1 MTLRKRLLV
10 TLASINVVT
19 ILIGIF
25 CIYQL
30 QTINHN
36 YKQLIATD
44 VQQMIHIGDIRKSS
58 AMQSIDIRNYILEP
72 STENA
77 DALDAQSRYL
87 EQSLASLTKQLEKNA
102 TTEKEKEL
110 AKEATIAIRYEEQ
123 IQQYLTSVK
132 SLSESGQKEQA
143 YKMANG
149 KVKDASV
156 SLLNTLDLL
165 RDETEKHMHAIEAT
179 ENKHAQTA
187 SIIIVACVL
196 FVIGLNVIS
205 NVILVRRI
213 AKPTRKI
220 AQEVERVANGDL
232 TGEAIATHRSKDE
245 IYTLTV
251 EFNHMKDALY
261 NIIKTSNDSTM
272 TLSGSSEELLSSI
285 DEVNALS
292 ERISQRIQAATTA
305 MQSNKSASSE
315 IAIATSESATGI
327 SRIAAET
334 GELREFALHT
344 QQISVKGNDTLHDAT
359 TQMKVIQ
366 KSTETVRDLMEKL
379 TNKSLEIHNFSSA
392 ITEITEQTNLLALN
406 AAIEAARA
414 GEAGKGFAVVAEEV
428 RKLSEQS
435 KVSAD
440 HIVQL
445 THEITAETK
454 TVGEA
459 VQYGLSNV
467 TDGVQ
472 TIQAASTAFHDINA
486 AITNMT
492 DKVTSISA
500 VTEQI
505 SASSEQVA
513 ATADQASR
521 ASDDTV
527 ATMEKINHAVSE
539 QVQTFANINDVAK
552 DLTGQAENLQN
563 HIQNFK
569 L

>member
-58 AMQSIDIRNYILEP
+58 AMQSTDIRNYILEP

-77 DALDAQSRYL
+77 DALDVQSRYL

-110 AKEATIAIRYEEQ
+110 VKEATIAIRYEEQ

-165 RDETEKHMHAIEAT
+165 RDETEKHMQAIEAT

-187 SIIIVACVL
+187 SIIIIACVL

>member
-36 YKQLIATD
+36 YKQLIDTD
-44 VQQMIHIGDIRKSS
+44 VQQMIQIGDIRKSS
-58 AMQSIDIRNYILEP
+58 AMQSTDIRNYILEP

-87 EQSLASLTKQLEKNA
+87 EQNLASLTKQLEKNA

-123 IQQYLTSVK
+123 IKQYLTSVK

-149 KVKDASV
+149 KVKDASL

-165 RDETEKHMHAIEAT
+165 RDETEKHMQAIQAA
-179 ENKHAQTA
+179 ENKHAQIA

-205 NVILVRRI
+205 NIILVRRI

-292 ERISQRIQAATTA
+292 ERMSQRIQAATTA

-359 TQMKVIQ
+359 TQMMVIQ

-435 KVSAD
+435 KMSAD
-440 HIVQL
+440 RIVQL

-454 TVGEA
+454 TVEEA

-472 TIQAASTAFHDINA
+472 TIQAASTAFHDINT
-486 AITNMT
+486 AIMNMT
-492 DKVTSISA
+492 DKVTSISV

-539 QVQTFANINDVAK
+539 QVQTFSNINDVAK

>member
-10 TLASINVVT
+10 TLASINIVT

-30 QTINHN
+30 HTINRN
-36 YKQLIATD
+36 YQQLIATD
-44 VQQMIHIGDIRKSS
+44 VQQMIQIGDIRKSS
-58 AMQSIDIRNYILEP
+58 AMQSTDIRNYILEP
-72 STENA
+72 SAENA
-77 DALDAQSRYL
+77 DALDAQGRYL
-87 EQSLASLTKQLEKNA
+87 QQNLEALLKRMEQNA
-102 TTEKEKEL
+102 TTKKEKEL
-110 AKEATIAIRYEEQ
+110 SKEATIAIRYEEQ

-156 SLLNTLDLL
+156 SLLSTLDLL
-165 RDETEKHMHAIEAT
+165 RDETEKHMKAVEAS
-179 ENKHAQTA
+179 ENQHAQTA
-187 SIIIVACVL
+187 SIIIIGCVL
-196 FVIGLNVIS
+196 FVIVLNIFS
-205 NVILVRRI
+205 NIILVRRI

-251 EFNHMKDALY
+251 EFNHMKNALY

-292 ERISQRIQAATTA
+292 EKMSHRIQAATKA
-305 MQSNKSASSE
+305 MQSNKFASSE
-315 IAIATSESATGI
+315 IAIATSESANGI
-327 SRIAAET
+327 SRIAEET
-334 GELREFALHT
+334 SELREFALQT
-344 QQISVKGNDTLHDAT
+344 QKISLHGNDTLNEAT
-359 TQMKVIQ
+359 TQMQVIQ
-366 KSTETVRDLMEKL
+366 KSTETVRQLMEQL
-379 TNKSLEIHNFSSA
+379 TSKSLEIHNFSAA

-414 GEAGKGFAVVAEEV
+414 GEAGKGFAVVADEV

-435 KVSAD
+435 KKSAD
-440 HIVQL
+440 RIVQL
-445 THEITAETK
+445 TQDITSETK
-454 TVGEA
+454 TVEEA
-459 VQYGLSNV
+459 VQYGLTNV

-472 TIQAASTAFHDINA
+472 TIRAASAAFHEIND
-486 AITNMT
+486 AISNMT
-492 DKVTSISA
+492 HKVTSISA

-527 ATMEKINHAVSE
+527 ATMEKINDAVSE
-539 QVQTFANINDVAK
+539 QVQTFSNINEVAR